1 MMYNI
6 VNTSVQQS
14 TGPKAW
20 QFLTEKQAPVSSL
33 FSGQELLPSWGGG
46 AALPASMLTTD
57 RRIFSTLCT
66 GLQRSALLS

>member
-1 MMYNI
+1 MSCKTR
-6 VNTSVQQS
+6 VSEEREAGPSV
-14 TGPKAW
+14 G
-20 QFLTEKQAPVSSL
+20 L
-33 FSGQELLPSWGGG
+33 FSGPELLLSWGGG